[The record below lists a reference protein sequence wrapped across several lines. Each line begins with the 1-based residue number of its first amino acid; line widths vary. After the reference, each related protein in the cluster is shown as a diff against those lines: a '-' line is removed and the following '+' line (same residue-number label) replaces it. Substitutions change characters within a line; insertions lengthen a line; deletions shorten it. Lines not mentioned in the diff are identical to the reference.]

1 MHFEARI
8 GTHKI
13 ELDADSEFGGHGLGS
28 TPKPLLLTSLGGCTG
43 MDVVSLLNKMR
54 MPFKK
59 LAISVEGELAPEH
72 PKVYTRIELV
82 YSIWSDEADVEK
94 IEKAVN
100 LSLERY
106 CGVYAMLKQ
115 VVKIEHQIR
124 INP

>member
-1 MHFEARI
+1 MHFEATVGKHR
-8 GTHKI
+8 I
-13 ELDADSEFGGHGLGS
+13 ELDAEAEFGGQGLGS

-43 MDVVSLLNKMR
+43 MDVVSLLQKMR
-54 MPFKK
+54 MPYSK

-72 PKVYTRIELV
+72 PKVYTRIELT
-82 YSIWSDEADVEK
+82 YRIWSDEPDVEK
-94 IEKAVN
+94 IEKAVA

-115 VVKIEHQIR
+115 VAQIEHRIL